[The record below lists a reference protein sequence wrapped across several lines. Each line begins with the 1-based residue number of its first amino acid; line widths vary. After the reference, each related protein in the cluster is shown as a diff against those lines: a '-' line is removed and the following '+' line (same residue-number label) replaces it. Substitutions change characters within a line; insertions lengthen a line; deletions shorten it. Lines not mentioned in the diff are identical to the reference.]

1 MYSANAQ
8 STVRFLVMSARPR
21 RIRERPV
28 RRDAQ
33 GTRKFSH
40 RPGWLEHQSPGV
52 EYSTESKVCRF
63 LRPLLP
69 DCSHTRA
76 DLGFPTKDEAVVNR
90 VRVLY
95 DKSMEV
101 CPCSPEEGAKLNATH
116 PARAQQCA
124 QNSALSLGAISGY
137 LMHTGRVVLPEAIW
151 RRHRQPTI
159 AMRPQAS
166 QTETTVATVKGLELV
181 TTY

>member
-1 MYSANAQ
+1 MNW
-8 STVRFLVMSARPR
+8 
-21 RIRERPV
+21 I
-28 RRDAQ
+28 
-33 GTRKFSH
+33 
-40 RPGWLEHQSPGV
+40 
-52 EYSTESKVCRF
+52 
-63 LRPLLP
+63 
-69 DCSHTRA
+69 
-76 DLGFPTKDEAVVNR
+76 
-90 VRVLY
+90 RVLY

-101 CPCSPEEGAKLNATH
+101 CPCSPEEGTKLNATH

-151 RRHRQPTI
+151 RRHRHPTI